1 MNYAAFIVEVVSALL
16 CFILVKFML
25 KPYQGTGET
34 RYIGL
39 PVGFAL
45 LGSSYVFM
53 AAALYFT
60 SFPFVDELKW
70 LQIFS
75 EAFAFAFVAVTYYFS
90 KKPTKNSRLMWNTV
104 YACLAV
110 LAVILYLILVEPPMY
125 GLSTLNGAN
134 EDVLFFNIVCLTYI
148 SVYTLRNHA
157 LKPDAQTM
165 LIPFGYVLLGF
176 SQYSLLIWSLD
187 SSFSAFVGAN
197 FLRLVGL
204 LIFLFVSYKSFR
216 ISQEQSQ
223 KEGVMNEKTPS

>member
-1 MNYAAFIVEVVSALL
+1 VAA
-16 CFILVKFML
+16 
-25 KPYQGTGET
+25 
-34 RYIGL
+34 
-39 PVGFAL
+39 
-45 LGSSYVFM
+45 
-53 AAALYFT
+53 
-60 SFPFVDELKW
+60 D
-70 LQIFS
+70 FS

-90 KKPTKNSRLMWNTV
+90 KKPSKNLRLWWNTV

-110 LAVILYLILVEPPMY
+110 IAVILYLILVEPPMF
-125 GLSTLNGAN
+125 GVSTLNGAN

-157 LKPDAQTM
+157 LKPDAETM

-204 LIFLFVSYKSFR
+204 LIFLFVSYSAFR
-216 ISQEQSQ
+216 ISREQSQ
-223 KEGVMNEKTPS
+223 KEGLLNEKTPS